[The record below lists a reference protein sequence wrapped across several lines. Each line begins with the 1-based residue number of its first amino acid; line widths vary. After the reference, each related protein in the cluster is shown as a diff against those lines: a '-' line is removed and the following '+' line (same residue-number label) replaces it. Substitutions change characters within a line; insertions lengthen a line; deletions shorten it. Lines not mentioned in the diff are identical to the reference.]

1 MLEVHVNV
9 KVKPKRTSCLSV
21 SFLSA
26 LGSALGHSATTRT
39 AGFFHHSATPMGT
52 AATPPEDEIRVLQIK
67 TMIAAGLPTHT
78 ISEYLDCLRFDGT
91 RVTVHMYPNPWAE
104 LDAIMVKLQRQRQE
118 LHGQLQQLAALTAPP
133 QASDSI

>member
-1 MLEVHVNV
+1 MFISEFSI
-9 KVKPKRTSCLSV
+9 RTGVSARSLRHYEDCGLLS
-21 SFLSA
+21 SQRDSN
-26 LGSALGHSATTRT
+26 GYRRYS
-39 AGFFHHSATPMGT
+39 
-52 AATPPEDEIRVLQIK
+52 PEDEIRVLQIK

-91 RVTVHMYPNPWAE
+91 RVTVHMCPNLRAE

-118 LHGQLQQLAALTAPP
+118 IHGQLQQLAALTAPP